1 MPTTD
6 LEHSNVSRPA
16 TSVDPGLE
24 TVPNKVHLRGLDE
37 LSTEDIKTI
46 VSEFYNVK
54 FERVEWVDD
63 TSANLVYGDSVAAN
77 DALTRVTNTAMIPAA
92 GLSSTDLRPAR
103 PSSKFPGSNLQI
115 RVALTTDKKRPRA
128 HETSRFYLLHPEH
141 DPREQRRQ
149 PEGRVHLGRRGYRKR
164 MYSAEEDRKRR
175 QQDLQDGFDA
185 SMYDDDGGSPQKSTE
200 SSPMRRE
207 PQLIDSYRPSRNRSA
222 SPDGHQRPARTRQRR
237 RTPPPPRRSR
247 QADESIRSN
256 EHKELLPGKVATAQS
271 KKELFPSKTGIGH
284 HRRTDA
290 FDAADETADL
300 FANKF
305 LVPFTDG
312 SNEKGSLASRIT
324 GPSQRS
330 PSPKKTQVASL
341 DDVSDHLSPDAVA
354 GGQGVRI
361 RGVSQDGLAI
371 KGGASQGNG
380 IKELFPQ
387 RLNTGKELFSDK
399 LSGKRQTRLKAHDLY

>member
-1 MPTTD
+1 MPTTELKD
-6 LEHSNVSRPA
+6 SNLPQPA
-16 TSVDPGLE
+16 TSVDPDLE
-24 TVPNKVHLRGLDE
+24 TVSNKVHLRGLDE

-46 VSEFYNVK
+46 VSEHYNMK

-63 TSANLVYGDSVAAN
+63 TSANLVYGDPVAAN
-77 DALTRVTNTAMIPAA
+77 DALTRLTNTAVIPAA
-92 GLSSTDLRPAR
+92 GLFSTDLRPAR

-115 RVALTTDKKRPRA
+115 RIALTTDRKRPRA

-149 PEGRVHLGRRGYRKR
+149 PEGRGHLGRRGYRKR
-164 MYSAEEDRKRR
+164 RYSAGEDRKRR

-185 SMYDDDGGSPQKSTE
+185 SMYDDDAGSPQKSTE

-207 PQLIDSYRPSRNRSA
+207 TRLIDSYRPSRNRSA
-222 SPDGHQRPARTRQRR
+222 SPDSHQRPTRTRQRR

-247 QADESIRSN
+247 QVDDSIRSN
-256 EHKELLPGKVATAQS
+256 EHKELLPGKVANAQS
-271 KKELFPSKTGIGH
+271 KKELFPNKTGTSN

-290 FDAADETADL
+290 FDAANETADL
-300 FANKF
+300 FASKF
-305 LVPFTDG
+305 SVPFTDG
-312 SNEKGSLASRIT
+312 SSEKGSLASRIT
-324 GPSQRS
+324 GPSQHP
-330 PSPKKTQVASL
+330 PSLNKAQLTST
-341 DDVSDHLSPDAVA
+341 DDGPNYLSPDAA
-354 GGQGVRI
+354 DTAQGVRI

-371 KGGASQGNG
+371 KGGASHGNG